1 MSTSKFTQFIEDQ
14 KAQKG
19 NANNSHFNL
28 EAEVNSGRKNK
39 KSNLES
45 ISKSENKTIAMKK
58 HNYSAGPCILPQ
70 EVFEKSAQAIL
81 NFNDSG
87 LSLLEISHRSKDFV
101 AVMEEARALVLEL
114 LGLEGKGYQAL
125 FLAGG
130 ASLEFLMVPYNL
142 MKENGKAAY
151 LDTGVWASGAIKEA
165 KHFGETV
172 VVASSKEENYNHIP
186 KNYVVPEDAD
196 YFHCTSNNTIFGT
209 QMKEFP
215 NLTIPMV
222 CDMSSD
228 IFSRQMDFSKFDL
241 IYAGAQK
248 NMGPAGTTLIVVKEE
263 ILGKTGRPIPS
274 MLDYE
279 KHIKAESMYNTPPVF
294 PIYAS
299 LLTLQWLKNLGGI
312 AAIEKINNA
321 KAALLYAEIDRN
333 PLFKGTA
340 NAEDRSNMNACFVLE
355 NEAHTETFD
364 ALWKAAGISGLPGH
378 RLAGGYRA
386 SMYNAL
392 PLESVQVLVDV
403 MKDLEHKI

>member
-1 MSTSKFTQFIEDQ
+1 
-14 KAQKG
+14 
-19 NANNSHFNL
+19 
-28 EAEVNSGRKNK
+28 
-39 KSNLES
+39 
-45 ISKSENKTIAMKK
+45 MKK

-87 LSLLEISHRSKDFV
+87 LSLLEMSHRSKDFV

-151 LDTGVWASGAIKEA
+151 LDTGTWAAAAIKEA
-165 KHFGETV
+165 QLFGETSIIG
-172 VVASSKEENYNHIP
+172 SSKEQNYNHIP
-186 KNYVVPEDAD
+186 KGYSIPEDAD

-215 NLTIPMV
+215 ETSIPLV

-228 IFSRQMDFSKFDL
+228 IFSRVLDFSKFDL

-263 ILGKTGRPIPS
+263 ILGKTGRTIPS
-274 MLDYE
+274 MLDYT

-294 PIYAS
+294 PVYAS

-333 PLFKGTA
+333 PLFKGA
-340 NAEDRSNMNACFVLE
+340 AAMEDRSNMNATFLL
-355 NEAHTETFD
+355 NDEAHAATFD

-378 RLAGGYRA
+378 RSAGGYRA

-403 MKDLEHKI
+403 MQALEKAI